1 LQTIY
6 APPWDAYELIDA
18 GKGQKLERWG
28 SLVTIRPDSMAY
40 FQPKYDMDNWLQQ
53 ADFVFHP
60 SQGVF
65 GEWKALTQKPFRWT
79 ISFEGVN
86 FMLAL
91 KDTKHTGIF
100 PEQAINWGFI
110 KEKLG
115 PGSKFL
121 NLFGYTG
128 ASSLVGMLQG
138 AEVIHVDS
146 SKSVLGWANENRT
159 NNAAGIMKLVH
170 EDALLFIQRERK
182 RGAQY
187 DVLQMDPPAW
197 GNGKQGKKW
206 KLEDC
211 IEGLL
216 SAASGIL
223 KEDGV
228 LLLNTYSS
236 ALRYDSIINLLSH
249 QFPNKK
255 IQSGALKSK
264 AKSGKVLEHG
274 YLFKVY

>member
-1 LQTIY
+1 
-6 APPWDAYELIDA
+6 
-18 GKGQKLERWG
+18 
-28 SLVTIRPDSMAY
+28 
-40 FQPKYDMDNWLQQ
+40 
-53 ADFVFHP
+53 
-60 SQGVF
+60 
-65 GEWKALTQKPFRWT
+65 
-79 ISFEGVN
+79 
-86 FMLAL
+86 MLAL

-100 PEQAINWGFI
+100 PEQAINWRLI

-197 GNGKQGKKW
+197 GNGKQGKKM
-206 KLEDC
+206 ETR
-211 IEGLL
+211 GL
-216 SAASGIL
+216 
-223 KEDGV
+223 
-228 LLLNTYSS
+228 Y
-236 ALRYDSIINLLSH
+236 
-249 QFPNKK
+249 
-255 IQSGALKSK
+255 
-264 AKSGKVLEHG
+264 
-274 YLFKVY
+274 